1 MTVHREAYINGAM
14 VTIGALILVAFCGFY
29 FMLPAM
35 VIAAGL
41 ISAGIVGYL
50 LFILGVEYEQKHDR

>member
-1 MTVHREAYINGAM
+1 M